1 MSRLGG
7 TEPEVG
13 TGEGQLAIR
22 LTHVTLRLGGQTV
35 LEDVTLAVPHG
46 EFLAIIGPSG
56 SGKSTLLRVL
66 AGLLRPQEGQV
77 KVASAP
83 ALMFQDDRLLPWRT
97 ALRNVALPHDL
108 GAGGGLEAG
117 EALRL
122 VGLEGYA
129 GYYPAQLSG
138 GMRARVALA
147 RALAQSSDVLLL
159 DEPFAALDALVRE
172 RFNAELR
179 HLHDKTGRTTVLV
192 THSIREA
199 VWLADRVIVLR
210 GGRVVDELSTRGE
223 GRVTAYTDGLEA
235 RLRNLLGTGDSTRL
249 HPDPPAR
256 LDPGLLAPLGAVLGG
271 LALWELAARALGQ
284 PLLLPSPGGVW
295 AELRATPGE
304 FLSFAGATAG
314 VTLAGA
320 LLGSL
325 AGALIGYP
333 LGKSR
338 TLERLLSP
346 FVVAAQSTPIVVL
359 APLLMTWFGFGRVPA
374 VLVSALSA
382 LYPVM
387 VATIVGVREV
397 RRTDHEL
404 FSTLRASPWQ
414 RLTRLELPSALP
426 VMLGGLRL
434 ALSLALIGA
443 VVWEFVS
450 NQPGLGFA
458 VNQARA
464 YYDTPRQFAAI
475 ALLVALGVAL
485 YLAVTALERRV
496 LRHRRAQ

>member
-1 MSRLGG
+1 MTLEAPQSPTSPGSG
-7 TEPEVG
+7 EP
-13 TGEGQLAIR
+13 AIR
-22 LTHVTLRLGGQTV
+22 LTDVTVRLSGQGV
-35 LEDVTLAVPHG
+35 LEGVSLTVPHG
-46 EFLAIIGPSG
+46 EFLAVIGPSG
-56 SGKSTLLRVL
+56 GGKSTFLRVV
-66 AGLLRPQEGQV
+66 AGLLRPQSGRVEV
-77 KVASAP
+77 SAPP
-83 ALMFQDDRLLPWRT
+83 ALMFQDNRLLPWRT

-108 GAGGGLEAG
+108 GAGGGLQPR
-117 EALRL
+117 EALHL
-122 VGLEGYA
+122 VGMDSYA
-129 GYYPAQLSG
+129 DYVPAQLSG

-199 VWLADRVIVLR
+199 VWLADRVAVLR
-210 GGRVVDELSTRGE
+210 GGRVVEVLDTRGA

-235 RLRNLLGTGDSTRL
+235 RLRELLGTGDSTRVL
-249 HPDPPAR
+249 TATAARSRWSGWPPVAA
-256 LDPGLLAPLGAVLGG
+256 LLAGVG
-271 LALWELAARALGQ
+271 LWAGLARALNQ
-284 PLLLPSPGGVW
+284 PFLLPGPAQVG
-295 AELRATPGE
+295 AELLRAPGE
-304 FLSFAGATAG
+304 FLGYTWATAR
-314 VTLAGA
+314 VALLGA

-333 LGKSR
+333 LGRFR
-338 TLERLLSP
+338 TLERFLSP
-346 FVVAAQSTPIVVL
+346 FVVASQSAPIVVL
-359 APLLMTWFGFGRVPA
+359 APLLITWFGFGVVPA

-397 RRTDHEL
+397 QPTDLEL
-404 FSTLRASPWQ
+404 FATLRATAWQ

-434 ALSLALIGA
+434 ALGLALIGA

-464 YYDTPRQFAAI
+464 YYNTPRQFAAI

-485 YLAVTALERRV
+485 YLAVAALERRV
-496 LRHRRAQ
+496 LRHRGRV